1 MSTFSDTLQ
10 QLLKKRGMT
19 QSELAR
25 KTGITVSAISNYV
38 RDGVDPSL
46 SKALLIADALDVP
59 IDVLAGRKPAVSYYS
74 INLTGLSDDGMQ
86 AVEDFA
92 EFTRQREVAE
102 RARLNRGQKGEI
114 A

>member
-1 MSTFSDTLQ
+1 MKLKLKDIRKEAGLTQ
-10 QLLKKRGMT
+10 EQLGDMIGATKRQVGAWERGEN
-19 QSELAR
+19 ELL
-25 KTGITVSAISNYV
+25 
-38 RDGVDPSL
+38 L
-46 SKALLIADALDVP
+46 SVACDICDALGCTLDE
-59 IDVLAGRKPAVSYYS
+59 LAGRNVQSRQMV
-74 INLTGLSDDGMQ
+74 TDGLSPEGRQ